1 MALRGDLPAFL
12 ARTRGGNTPI
22 ASQLASAGI
31 GVLPVLFHSSRTTAG
46 LFQFVI
52 LLSTVAVLVVYLI
65 GSLAALRI
73 RPGPLVA
80 APIIVGIGFALF
92 AFYGS
97 GLEASL
103 WGLALLAAGL
113 AIRAVMRR
121 LNSSAA
127 TPPAAAPAAPPG
139 SSA

>member
-1 MALRGDLPAFL
+1 MFF
-12 ARTRGGNTPI
+12 N
-22 ASQLASAGI
+22 
-31 GVLPVLFHSSRTTAG
+31 SSRTTAG

-65 GSLAALRI
+65 GSLAALKLK
-73 RPGPLVA
+73 PTPVA
-80 APIIVGIGFALF
+80 AAIITVGIGFALF

-97 GLEASL
+97 GLEANL

-113 AIRAVMRR
+113 AVRTVMHR

-127 TPPAAAPAAPPG
+127 TPPAGAPAAPPG